1 MDGQLQSLL
10 VIKWN
15 DPPTLYGF
23 PNKEITFPSTNQI
36 SKEQRDLIS
45 FKRQILV
52 QIILNESSS
61 ISVLD
66 VEWLIVL
73 FD

>member
-15 DPPTLYGF
+15 DPPTLYG
-23 PNKEITFPSTNQI
+23 FPSTNQI